1 VAKITA
7 RSFEANSA
15 EIVASRLGR
24 EDALSLFL
32 ACLVGHLHTLV
43 KEMQPTRDE
52 WREAIR
58 FLTEVGH
65 ASDERRQEWILLSD
79 LLGISALVEAIN
91 APRPNGGTPNTS
103 RGPFYRAD
111 APHYPPGASIS
122 LDGVG
127 MPVEVTGRVVDL
139 DGRPVADAAIETW
152 QANSDGLYENQ
163 EPDRQPDFNLRGRFA
178 TDAEGRFRYRTV
190 KPAGYRVPDS
200 GPVGKL
206 FRRAGVPLHRP
217 AHIHFIVRADGFETI
232 TTQIYDRADPR
243 LDEDA
248 IFGVRDRLA
257 ADFRPKDSGGT
268 EWALDYV
275 FVMVRARKRSRAA

>member
-1 VAKITA
+1 MTA

-24 EDALSLFL
+24 EDALSAFL
-32 ACLVGHLHTLV
+32 IRLVEHLHTLV

-79 LLGISALVEAIN
+79 LLGVSALVEAIN

-103 RGPFYRAD
+103 RGPFYRPD
-111 APHYPPGASIS
+111 APRYPPGASIS

-127 MPVEVTGRVVDL
+127 VPLEVTGQVVDL
-139 DGRPVADAAIETW
+139 DGRPIGGAAIETW
-152 QANSDGLYENQ
+152 QANSEGLYENQ

-178 TDAEGRFRYRTV
+178 ADAEGRFRYRTV
-190 KPAGYRVPDS
+190 KPAGYSVPAG
-200 GPVGKL
+200 GPAGDL
-206 FRRAGVPLHRP
+206 FRRAGAPLHRP

-232 TTQIYDRADPR
+232 TTQIYDSADPR

-248 IFGVRDRLA
+248 IFGVRDQLA
-257 ADFRPKDSGGT
+257 ADFRPKDSDGT

-275 FVMVRARKRSRAA
+275 FVMVRSRRRSRAA